1 MAELVQPNIAAK
13 MDQPWES
20 VWSSGLQQSRCQIEL
35 ETLNVPGP
43 SPAASSTSVPRLD
56 IYISK

>member
-56 IYISK
+56 I